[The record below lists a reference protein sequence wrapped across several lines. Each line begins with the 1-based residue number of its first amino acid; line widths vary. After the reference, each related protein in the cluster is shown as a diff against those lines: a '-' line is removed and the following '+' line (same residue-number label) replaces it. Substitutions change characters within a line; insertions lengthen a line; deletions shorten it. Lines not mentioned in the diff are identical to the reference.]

1 MQELLGMPV
10 DASLHGPA
18 LDRMTGWVHLLMAV
32 LFVGWGLYFLY
43 VLWRFRAKKNPQ
55 ANYDGASGKFSKGVE
70 VGVALVEAI
79 LLIGFAVP
87 AWARWTK
94 AIPEDADVERIRVVA
109 QQFAWNI
116 HYPGADGQFGI
127 TRPELVGPSNV
138 IGLDHEDPLAKDDIV
153 TINQLRLPVDR
164 PVVVELSS
172 IDVIHSF
179 FLPQMRVKQD
189 AIPGMRI
196 PIQFQA
202 TMVTPEGDTWNIACA
217 QLCGNSHY
225 RMKGYYQVLSQ
236 EDYAAWLA
244 EKAPKPPAPPAPP
257 AAEETPGEPAAA
269 DTTADAAAAAAT
281 T

>member
-1 MQELLGMPV
+1 MPI
-10 DASLHGPA
+10 DASVHGA
-18 LDRMTGWVHLLMAV
+18 SLDRLSGWVHVLMAV

-43 VLWRFRAKKNPQ
+43 VLWRFRAKKNPR
-55 ANYDGASGKFSKGVE
+55 ASYDGASGKFSKGVE

-87 AWARWTK
+87 AWARWSQ
-94 AIPEDADVERIRVVA
+94 AIPDDADVERIRVVA

-116 HYPGADGQFGI
+116 HYPGEDGVFGT

-138 IGLDHEDPLAKDDIV
+138 IGLDREDPLAKDDIV

-189 AIPGMRI
+189 SIPGMRI
-196 PIQFQA
+196 PVQFQA
-202 TMVTPEGDTWNIACA
+202 TMVTPEGETWNIACA

-225 RMKGYYQVLSQ
+225 RMKGFYEVLSQ
-236 EDYAAWLA
+236 DDYAAWLA
-244 EKAPKPPAPPAPP
+244 EKAPKPKAPPAPAAP
-257 AAEETPGEPAAA
+257 TAEEAAPDEA
-269 DTTADAAAAAAT
+269 GAQEAADAADAVT
-281 T
+281 TP